1 MDTTLKILRRSRLR
15 DRVRALLT
23 KRKVP
28 FVDVAEARRALFCA
42 AKLRPFHFVA
52 YQQDGPNWL
61 ICAGTLTAEVRR
73 DMAEWEKVF
82 GDGFMAALASI
93 QRAESMGIR
102 FQTLNRKPVYLTG
115 TEPSNE

>member
-1 MDTTLKILRRSRLR
+1 MTT
-15 DRVRALLT
+15 
-23 KRKVP
+23 RKVP

-42 AKLRPFHFVA
+42 ARLRPFHFVA
-52 YQQDGPNWL
+52 YQKDGPNWL
-61 ICAGTLTAEVRR
+61 ICAEAETAEVRR

-82 GDGFMAALASI
+82 GEGFMVVLASI
-93 QRAESMGIR
+93 HRAESIGVR